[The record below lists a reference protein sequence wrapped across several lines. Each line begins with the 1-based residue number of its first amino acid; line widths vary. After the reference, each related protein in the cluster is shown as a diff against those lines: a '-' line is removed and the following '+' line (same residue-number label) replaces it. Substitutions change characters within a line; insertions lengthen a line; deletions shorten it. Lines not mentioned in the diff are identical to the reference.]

1 MDKKDDAIAL
11 YRRATELDNPVASN
25 VSQAV
30 YMQHLI
36 EGYKLCSTVHVSG
49 RKVLGSSH
57 VDEGILVRPL
67 SDLILAQTTL
77 GTMVKIEGDDD
88 DDDDTPFSVEI
99 HGAMVVISQNI
110 RLAEHSSYFRGLLSG
125 SFCHPLRHVCTGLSL
140 CLRLVF
146 PGGVAFPLQAHQV
159 WHFSDM
165 SSQTILHALRVD
177 LAYLLC

>member
-67 SDLILAQTTL
+67 SGHRIDR
-77 GTMVKIEGDDD
+77 ME
-88 DDDDTPFSVEI
+88 
-99 HGAMVVISQNI
+99 
-110 RLAEHSSYFRGLLSG
+110 
-125 SFCHPLRHVCTGLSL
+125 
-140 CLRLVF
+140 
-146 PGGVAFPLQAHQV
+146 
-159 WHFSDM
+159 
-165 SSQTILHALRVD
+165 VD
-177 LAYLLC
+177 LTVEETK